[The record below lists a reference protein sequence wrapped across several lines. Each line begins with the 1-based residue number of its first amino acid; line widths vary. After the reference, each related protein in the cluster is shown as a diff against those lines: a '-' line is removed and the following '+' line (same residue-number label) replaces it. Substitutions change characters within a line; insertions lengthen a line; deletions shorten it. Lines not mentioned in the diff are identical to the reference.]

1 MEKLIYIHVARLGDS
16 LNRKK
21 GMFSGYDD
29 ATNDWYVI
37 KQRGE
42 GRGDRVQISRVFEG
56 ASRVFEGAGQLNR
69 SHLALLDTD
78 CVVIGSLLYV
88 IGGCCLL
95 CDSCNYNCRYLRYR
109 EIRCLDTRNP
119 QDGWRTCFTLPF
131 RSCVPVS
138 TVVDSQWLY
147 LFPFKETCCYGFNI
161 EDGKSVQTLPKP
173 SNCKSVQTL
182 PKPSNCTSSP
192 CFSTSLSP
200 GTLVA
205 YERRENTLYQLDCKN
220 SAWTVYHKDFL
231 PYSYKELLGS
241 SFAVDDDGILY
252 IYLRVYIRLISF
264 DIRNKKE
271 LHAVDLPRSFW
282 YGLEEDYVELIVLS
296 KNKFC
301 LLWDGLGTNINQRR
315 IYYSRFSVSYDDL
328 DDPIVDGE
336 ETRSFLVAGYEV
348 LNVVIV
354 DPPEDVGS
362 SRVDV
367 SGGGEKPK

>member
-1 MEKLIYIHVARLGDS
+1 MEKLIYVHVERLVDS

-21 GMFSGYDD
+21 GMFSGCYD

-42 GRGDRVQISRVFEG
+42 GRGDRVKMSRVFEDT
-56 ASRVFEGAGQLNR
+56 GQLN
-69 SHLALLDTD
+69 HPDFALLDTD

-88 IGGCCLL
+88 IGGCCFL
-95 CDSCNYNCRYLRYR
+95 CHSGNYNCKYLRST

-119 QDGWRTCFTLPF
+119 EDRWRTCFTLPF
-131 RSCVPVS
+131 KSCVDGS

-147 LFPFKETCCYGFNI
+147 LFPLEETWCYGFNI
-161 EDGKSVQTLPKP
+161 EDRKSTRK
-173 SNCKSVQTL
+173 L
-182 PKPSNCTSSP
+182 PKPSNCTSPPS
-192 CFSTSLSP
+192 FSTSLSP

-205 YERRENTLYQLDCKN
+205 YKRGENTLYQLDCDN

-231 PYSYKELLGS
+231 PFSYEELGGS
-241 SFAVDDDGILY
+241 SFAVDDDGIVY
-252 IYLRVYIRLISF
+252 IYLCSYIRLISF

-282 YGLEEDYVELIVLS
+282 FGLKDPVQLIVLS

-301 LLWDGLGTNINQRR
+301 LLWDRQGTNMNKCR

-328 DDPIVDGE
+328 PDPTLDVE
-336 ETRSFLVAGYEV
+336 ETRSFLVAGCGV
-348 LNVVIV
+348 LNVVTV
-354 DPPEDVGS
+354 
-362 SRVDV
+362 
-367 SGGGEKPK
+367 

>member
-1 MEKLIYIHVARLGDS
+1 MYQDLKTLAASESSARGTMEKLIYVHVARLGDS

-21 GMFSGYDD
+21 GMFSGYYD

-42 GRGDRVQISRVFEG
+42 GRGDRVKM
-56 ASRVFEGAGQLNR
+56 SRVFEGAGQLN
-69 SHLALLDTD
+69 HPHFALLNTG

-88 IGGCCLL
+88 I
-95 CDSCNYNCRYLRYR
+95 
-109 EIRCLDTRNP
+109 
-119 QDGWRTCFTLPF
+119 
-131 RSCVPVS
+131 
-138 TVVDSQWLY
+138 
-147 LFPFKETCCYGFNI
+147 
-161 EDGKSVQTLPKP
+161 DGKSVRR
-173 SNCKSVQTL
+173 L
-182 PKPSNCTSSP
+182 PKPSNCTSPPS
-192 CFSTSLSP
+192 FSTSLSP

-205 YERRENTLYQLDCKN
+205 YMRGENTLYQLDCKN

-231 PYSYKELLGS
+231 PYSYEELLGS
-241 SFAVDDDGILY
+241 SFTVDDDGIVY
-252 IYLRVYIRLISF
+252 IYFSGYIRLISF

-282 YGLEEDYVELIVLS
+282 FGLEDPVQFIVLS

-301 LLWDGLGTNINQRR
+301 LLWDRMGTNMNKRR

-328 DDPIVDGE
+328 PDPTLHVE

-348 LNVVIV
+348 LNVVTV
-354 DPPEDVGS
+354 DSPADVGS